1 MERINYSG
9 GHIEMGSFHSNLLIF
24 QPIIHTSRLQAG
36 LGDISGKSKPL
47 PKVLCFSWMVT
58 REACLTQENLK
69 RKGFQFCSRCS
80 LCDSNTETKPFG
92 SSLFFHWPTVGTFLY
107 IVRLKWCMPANT
119 CNLLKSWKSIGG
131 IVRQKKCE
139 DWFML
144 VLYMVDNTEGEE
156 F

>member
-1 MERINYSG
+1 MVFQMERINYSG

-80 LCDSNTETKPFG
+80 LCDSNTE
-92 SSLFFHWPTVGTFLY
+92 
-107 IVRLKWCMPANT
+107 
-119 CNLLKSWKSIGG
+119 
-131 IVRQKKCE
+131 
-139 DWFML
+139 L
-144 VLYMVDNTEGEE
+144 VLHCSFTDQLWEPSYILLDSNGVCQPTPVTYLRVGRVSEA
-156 F
+156 